1 MPGKTK
7 CKRWEHF
14 PHEADIGIR
23 GAGATK
29 EQAFEQAAV
38 ALTAVITEPEK
49 VAPEQK
55 IEITCQASDDELL
68 LADWLNS
75 LLYEMATQKML
86 FSRFEVRIE
95 GSRLTG
101 TAWGEKINV
110 SKHTPTT
117 EVKAATYAELSVR
130 QNGDGS
136 WVAQCIVDV

>member
-1 MPGKTK
+1 MTGKIK
-7 CKRWEHF
+7 RGRWEHF

-55 IEITCQASDDELL
+55 VEITCQAGDDELL
-68 LADWLNS
+68 FTDWLNS
-75 LLYEMATQKML
+75 LLYEMATRKML

-95 GSRLTG
+95 GNHLNG
-101 TAWGEKINV
+101 TAWGEKIDV

-130 QNGDGS
+130 QNEDGT
-136 WVAQCIVDV
+136 WIAQCIVDV